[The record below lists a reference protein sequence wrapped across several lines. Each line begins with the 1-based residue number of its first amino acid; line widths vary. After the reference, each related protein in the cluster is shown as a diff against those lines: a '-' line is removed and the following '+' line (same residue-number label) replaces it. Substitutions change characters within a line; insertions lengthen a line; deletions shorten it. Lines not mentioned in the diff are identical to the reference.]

1 MVNAAKFI
9 DETKTEAQEVEERIV
24 PKLSE
29 VEQLTQKNR
38 VFLKTL
44 IYASIGVIIGL
55 AVYIV
60 YQIAQLLG

>member
-1 MVNAAKFI
+1 V
-9 DETKTEAQEVEERIV
+9 
-24 PKLSE
+24 L
-29 VEQLTQKNR
+29 
-38 VFLKTL
+38 LKTL